1 MRFALRNKNKIVND
15 FGLDYYNLLINSLTR
30 YFKTRIEIPEYNLS
44 GVKGYKFIFVPNIQ
58 PNTDCEFEFAI
69 IEKTYDV
76 YKLAYYSAH
85 G

>member
-1 MRFALRNKNKIVND
+1 MRFALRNKNKIVKS
-15 FGLDYYNLLINSLTR
+15 FGLDYYNLLIDSLTQ
-30 YFKTRIEIPEYNLS
+30 YFKDRTEIPEHTLGS
-44 GVKGYKFIFVPNIQ
+44 VEKYKFIFVPNIQ
-58 PNTDCEFEFAI
+58 PNTDSEFEFAI